1 MFTSFHG
8 WHDTLEQQQKKI
20 LSEPKKISAGMW
32 CTKASTSH
40 DSQHQTMKVMQNELL
55 VNTIFRFHER
65 GMILLPSV
73 DKLRKKDSVIWR
85 LDNFKWFSP
94 SNMLEQQSDLGNQAH
109 SCTQL
114 NFIEH
119 ALEQAYNKH
128 NYIELPRT
136 ISLSGSSSSPTVSKT
151 HPSGFF

>member
-20 LSEPKKISAGMW
+20 LSEPKKYRLACDVLRQALLMTANIKPWRSCRMNYW
-32 CTKASTSH
+32 LIQYS
-40 DSQHQTMKVMQNELL
+40 DSMKGEW
-55 VNTIFRFHER
+55 FF
-65 GMILLPSV
+65 LPSV